1 MEAERS
7 PQVNQWWLNLQDA
20 VKEWEKDQDMLFE
33 RIKPLLSPGK
43 EGKELTE
50 VSQGTENLCLFAADL
65 CRVTEDIL
73 TARRKISEVLKR
85 VEI

>member
-20 VKEWEKDQDMLFE
+20 VKELVKSQDVLIE

-43 EGKELTE
+43 EEKELSE
-50 VSQGTENLCLFAADL
+50 PLPGTEDLCPFAADL
-65 CRVTEDIL
+65 CRITEEIL
-73 TARRKISEVLKR
+73 TARKRASEVLKR